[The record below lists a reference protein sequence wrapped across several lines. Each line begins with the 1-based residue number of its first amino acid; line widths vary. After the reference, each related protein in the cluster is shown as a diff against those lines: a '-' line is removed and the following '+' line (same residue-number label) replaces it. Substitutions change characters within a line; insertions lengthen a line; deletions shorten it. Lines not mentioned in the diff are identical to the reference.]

1 MSDATYNLK
10 QLPILLKK
18 GLRRNISSDRFKR
31 SVLEYSINEHL
42 PSLDLKYA
50 KLPIYK
56 KMDPAK
62 LFDRKIYIHDDPAD
76 TVNVAP
82 PVDIV
87 IDEGHVTEMKMPWR
101 EKQKVSVY
109 DIYCSRNNFDKYQN
123 YFLPKQRLSDL
134 CYLNTVN
141 PILIKFS
148 SNRDA
153 IRTIQYI
160 GTGRD
165 NLNCNTIVVDVGT
178 NANVEI
184 TENFDS
190 SNIYLT
196 NIHYIVRKGAKLKVL
211 RDIHAG
217 NSSTIID
224 STVTQYP
231 NSNFN
236 MTVYGGVNK
245 YAQNLFD
252 IYSYKNCYTSVQ
264 GSFDLTNDNSSN
276 FYINMNH
283 LAKNSTSDID
293 IKNVVDNTSF
303 TSFYGKIF
311 ISKDATDVDAQ
322 MYNKNLQLSTNAT
335 VITEPTLDI
344 NNKEVQCK
352 HGCTVSNLC
361 EDDLY
366 YLHSRG
372 INTEDAKDILVSSFL
387 KNERTF

>member
-1 MSDATYNLK
+1 MSNATYNLK

-31 SVLEYSINEHL
+31 GVLEYSVNEHL

-56 KMDPAK
+56 KMDVAK
-62 LFDRKIYIHDDPAD
+62 LFDREIFIHDDKPIIDDPYPEAD
-76 TVNVAP
+76 
-82 PVDIV
+82 II
-87 IDEGHVTEMKMPWR
+87 IDEGHATEVNMPWR
-101 EKQKVSVY
+101 EKQKVSVH
-109 DIYCSRNNFDKYQN
+109 DIYSQRNNFDKYQN

-141 PILIKFS
+141 PLLIKFS

-160 GTGRD
+160 GTGKD
-165 NLNCNTIVVDVGT
+165 NLNCNTIIVDVGP
-178 NANVEI
+178 NANIEI
-184 TENFDS
+184 RESFNTT
-190 SNIYLT
+190 NIYLT
-196 NIHYIVRKGAKLKVL
+196 NIHYIVRKGAKLTVL
-211 RDIHAG
+211 RDIQTS

-231 NSNFN
+231 NSDFK
-236 MTVYGGVNK
+236 MAVYGGGNK
-245 YAQNLFD
+245 YTQNLFD

-264 GSFDLTNDNSSN
+264 GAFDLTNDNSNN

-283 LAKNSTSDID
+283 LAKNSSSDID
-293 IKNVVDNTSF
+293 IKNVVDDASF

-322 MYNKNLQLSTNAT
+322 MYNKNLRLSKDAT

-352 HGCTVSNLC
+352 HGCTVSNLNK
-361 EDDLY
+361 DDLY
-366 YLHSRG
+366 YLQSRG
-372 INTEDAKDILVSSFL
+372 VNTQDAEDILVSSFL
-387 KNERTF
+387 KNERTI